1 MKKFLLI
8 TLLIFSV
15 SFSYSQNTPD
25 FDLANLALITNTPQ
39 LISKNKKFN
48 VLVGG
53 QIKVEK
59 NFDEYQYKNIA
70 AGDFFVY
77 DENGLIQRKYSNG
90 AGMVTFTYENNKLVS
105 SIFYGDYILRQPII
119 HFW

>member
-59 NFDEYQYKNIA
+59 HFDEY
-70 AGDFFVY
+70 
-77 DENGLIQRKYSNG
+77 
-90 AGMVTFTYENNKLVS
+90 
-105 SIFYGDYILRQPII
+105 
-119 HFW
+119 